1 MICKKSNELRALAN
15 LARQRLLN
23 KDYTETKN
31 EKDLLKNKV
40 SAYFIENAKAMK
52 RLRAET
58 KFVSISEKEDADFI
72 RKVVLSIKQDEL
84 NSLGKLTDEKYY
96 NSLDDR
102 EKQLYMLKLSEKLNK
117 IKDAY
122 ERNLIPSEL
131 IA

>member
-1 MICKKSNELRALAN
+1 MRKKSNELRALAN